1 MGTAEEDLTEPS
13 ASEECCCGPMF
24 PRELKGLSP
33 VLASDTSIS
42 ISIRI
47 KEAYALV
54 RMTTT

>member
-1 MGTAEEDLTEPS
+1 MGTAEEDLTELS

-33 VLASDTSIS
+33 VLTSDIS